1 MKKLFLTPEDT
12 VLLIIDLQ
20 EKLMKAMKD
29 KDRVYFNTSLLLET
43 AKQFDIPV
51 VVTEQYPR
59 GLGQRWT
66 KLPSIFL
73 NMPS

>member
-1 MKKLFLTPEDT
+1 MKKLALKAEDT

-29 KDRVYFNTSLLLET
+29 RERVYKNTALLLET

-51 VVTEQYPR
+51 IVTEQYPR
-59 GLGQRWT
+59 GLG
-66 KLPSIFL
+66 
-73 NMPS
+73 

>member
-29 KDRVYFNTSLLLET
+29 G
-43 AKQFDIPV
+43 AFD
-51 VVTEQYPR
+51 
-59 GLGQRWT
+59 
-66 KLPSIFL
+66 SD
-73 NMPS
+73 